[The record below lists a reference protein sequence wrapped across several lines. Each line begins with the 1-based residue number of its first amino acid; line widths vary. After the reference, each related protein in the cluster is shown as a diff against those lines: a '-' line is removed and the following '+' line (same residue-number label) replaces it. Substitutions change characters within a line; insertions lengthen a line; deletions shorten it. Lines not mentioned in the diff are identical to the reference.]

1 MRWISIVGVG
11 LAMGGICVAIGQT
24 TKPKADAS
32 NNFMRAKLEHSQKV
46 LEGLAVDDLP
56 LVAKHSDELSLLSKA
71 ASWQVL
77 QTPEYVRRSK
87 EFQRAAEAVASAA
100 KKKNLDGAA
109 LAYLDLT
116 MKCIDCHKY
125 VRNVRMV
132 NWEPRETPLKVA
144 SLSSAD

>member
-1 MRWISIVGVG
+1 MVGVG
-11 LAMGGICVAIGQT
+11 LALCGICVAVGQT
-24 TKPKADAS
+24 TTPKADAS
-32 NNFMRAKLEHSQKV
+32 HNFMRAKLEHSQKV
-46 LEGLAVDDLP
+46 LEGLAIDDLP
-56 LVAKHSDELSLLSKA
+56 LVAKHSEEMSLLSKA
-71 ASWQVL
+71 TNWQVL
-77 QTPEYVRRSK
+77 RTPEYVQRSK

-132 NWEPRETPLKVA
+132 KLELRESPVKVVSFSYA
-144 SLSSAD
+144 N